1 MGKYIVKR
9 VLLLIPTILIV
20 CVIVFALMRMV
31 PGDAVDVVVN
41 KLSAQGQ
48 AVDEAKVEAMLGLD
62 KPAVQQFF
70 IWLADILRGDL
81 GDSYFQYMPVIDLLK
96 QQLPATIQLGV
107 MSLFFSLLISIPTG
121 LYCAARQDSIGD
133 YTIRGLSTVLVSL
146 PIFWVATLVLIYPSL
161 WWGYS
166 PPMNYVSIFE
176 NFGENMRMF
185 LIPSLLSAI
194 GQPGMQIRMVRT
206 MTLEVM
212 RQDYI
217 RTAWSKGVGER
228 TVLFGHAF
236 RNALIPVITMIGGNI
251 AMLLGGNVIMENI
264 FNVPGVGSLLVSAL
278 NNRDY
283 PIVQGCV
290 LILAIFVMFI
300 NLLVDIC
307 YKWIDPRVSLD

>member
-1 MGKYIVKR
+1 
-9 VLLLIPTILIV
+9 
-20 CVIVFALMRMV
+20 
-31 PGDAVDVVVN
+31 
-41 KLSAQGQ
+41 
-48 AVDEAKVEAMLGLD
+48 
-62 KPAVQQFF
+62 
-70 IWLADILRGDL
+70 
-81 GDSYFQYMPVIDLLK
+81 
-96 QQLPATIQLGV
+96 
-107 MSLFFSLLISIPTG
+107 
-121 LYCAARQDSIGD
+121 
-133 YTIRGLSTVLVSL
+133 
-146 PIFWVATLVLIYPSL
+146 
-161 WWGYS
+161 
-166 PPMNYVSIFE
+166 
-176 NFGENMRMF
+176 
-185 LIPSLLSAI
+185 
-194 GQPGMQIRMVRT
+194 
-206 MTLEVM
+206 M